1 MPRSPDTTHRAAIAL
16 IAALPEEIKPFLAR
30 VGIVRKERIAH
41 FPLYSFRVDDRDL
54 ILLQSGMGPI
64 NAEAAT
70 RALLEATSPDL
81 IINFGLGGAVAPGP
95 QVADLVVAT
104 RLLVSDGVGFSEQ
117 NGPDLSF
124 ADEFMVKAGNSR
136 CHPGTFITT
145 GETMLKAALRGTVP
159 ANTETPVLEME
170 TAAIARV
177 AGERGIPLLA
187 IRAISDD
194 CYEELGFTVAE
205 FCDAELRIRPAKVLF
220 TILKRPWIIP
230 QLIRLARNSRQ
241 AAEALAAGII
251 NYLEQKPCIREQLS
265 RRLSPA

>member
-1 MPRSPDTTHRAAIAL
+1 MPQSPDTTHGAAIAL

-30 VGIVRKERIAH
+30 CGIVRKELIAH
-41 FPLYSFRVDDRDL
+41 FPLYRLRIGDLDL

-104 RLLVSDGVGFSEQ
+104 RLLVSDGVTFSEQ

-124 ADEFMVKAGNSR
+124 ADEFMARTGNSY
-136 CHPGTFITT
+136 CHRGTFITT
-145 GETMLKAALRGTVP
+145 GETMPKAALRDALP
-159 ANTETPVLEME
+159 ENTETPVLEME

-177 AGERGIPLLA
+177 ACEHGIPLLA

-194 CYEELGFTVAE
+194 SDEELGFTVAE
-205 FCDAELRIRPAKVLF
+205 FCNAELRIRPAKVLF
-220 TILKRPWIIP
+220 TILKRPGIIP

-241 AAEALAAGII
+241 AAEALATGII
-251 NYLEQKPCIREQLS
+251 NYLEQS
-265 RRLSPA
+265 NA

>member
-1 MPRSPDTTHRAAIAL
+1 L

-30 VGIVRKERIAH
+30 GKSVRKDRLAQ
-41 FPLYSFRVDDRDL
+41 FPLYSLRIGDRDL

-64 NAEAAT
+64 NAETAT
-70 RALLEATSPDL
+70 RALLETTSPDL

-117 NGPDLSF
+117 TGPALSL
-124 ADEFMVKAGNSR
+124 ADEFMVKSGNNR
-136 CHPGTFITT
+136 CLAGTFITT
-145 GETMLKAALRGTVP
+145 SETMSKAALRGKLP

-170 TAAIARV
+170 TAAIARG
-177 AGERGIPLLA
+177 ACERNIPLLA
-187 IRAISDD
+187 VRAISDD
-194 CYEELGFTVAE
+194 CNEELGFTVAE
-205 FCDAELRIRPAKVLF
+205 FCDANLRIRPVKVLF
-220 TILKRPWIIP
+220 TILKRPGIVP

-251 NYLEQKPCIREQLS
+251 NYLEQS
-265 RRLSPA
+265 HA